1 MSTSGKSI
9 HRHLETDR
17 CVMKDRGDMTMMKRL
32 TITLAIVLGAAVFLQ
47 ACGEKSQE
55 SVMKR
60 MDKQLQEMK
69 GYKTKAEMRMNTG
82 KEEQVY
88 QIEVWH
94 KKDDFYRVALSNQE
108 DEKNN
113 QVILKNEDGVFVVT
127 PALDKSFKF
136 QSEWPE
142 NSSQSYLYQSLLND
156 IQQDKES
163 NFQVTDTHYLFTTKT
178 NYQSNNNLP
187 YQEIYVDKKT
197 YTPVLVKV
205 LDTDQKPVVEVK
217 FEQFQLNP
225 EFNEKDFAL
234 DDHPQTDE
242 DKAENTGEKTEQVFS
257 IMYPEFTAGAELQ
270 EEKELTIENGTRL
283 IMTYDGEKAFTL
295 VQEHKETVPSSAGFT
310 EVSGE
315 MIDLGHSIGAISN
328 SMIEWNYNG
337 ADFYLAS
344 DQLTREELIEVAKSV
359 VQQEVK

>member
-1 MSTSGKSI
+1 
-9 HRHLETDR
+9 
-17 CVMKDRGDMTMMKRL
+17 MKDRGDVTMIKRL
-32 TITLAIVLGAAVFLQ
+32 TITLVVVLSATMLLQ

-69 GYKTKAEMRMNTG
+69 GYKTRAEMRMNTG

-94 KKDDFYRVALSNQE
+94 KKDDFYRVALSNE
-108 DEKNN
+108 ADEKNN
-113 QVILKNEDGVFVVT
+113 QIILKNEDGVFVVT
-127 PALDKSFKF
+127 PALEKSFKF
-136 QSEWPE
+136 QSDWPE

-163 NFQVTDTHYLFTTKT
+163 RFEATDTHYLFTTKT

-205 LDTDQKPVVEVK
+205 LDTDEKPVVEVK

-225 EFNEKDFAL
+225 EFTEKDFAL
-234 DDHPQTDE
+234 DDKHQTDKE
-242 DKAENTGEKTEQVFS
+242 KAENTGEQTEQVFS
-257 IMYPEFTAGAELQ
+257 IMYPEYTAGAELL
-270 EEKELTIENGTRL
+270 EEKEMTIESGTRL

-295 VQEHKETVPSSAGFT
+295 IQELKDAVPSSANYT

-328 SMIEWNYNG
+328 NMIEWTYNG
-337 ADFYLAS
+337 TDFYLAS

-359 VQQEVK
+359 VVQDVK